1 MLDILAITGPIYFSI
16 AVGFLTTRLGLFAK
30 TDKQV
35 FGRFVINIAVP
46 TMIFKTMAERP
57 IGEVLNASYML
68 AYLAGTLFLACVGLF
83 WCRSVAR
90 LNPTTSAF
98 YTMGITCSNS
108 VFIGYPVLLLTVA
121 PIAGVAMALNMIVEN
136 FVLIPLMLAL
146 AESGRL
152 RSASWYALIGKSL
165 LRLLKNPMI
174 IGMLGGI
181 VFSLLGWKLPGP
193 LAQTV
198 GMFAVTTG
206 ALSLFFIGCTLAG
219 LPMHGMV
226 GKVMPVVIGKLVLHP
241 LAVFLAV
248 ALLPLLGMPALP
260 PDMKMA
266 AILMAAVPMLGIY
279 SILAHVY
286 GQEDFS
292 AAALLVTTIVSFFTL
307 NGLLWVLK
315 VLSMH

>member
-16 AVGFLTTRLGLFAK
+16 AVGFFTTRLGLFAK
-30 TDKQV
+30 ADKQV

-46 TMIFKTMAERP
+46 TMLFKAMAERP

-68 AYLAGTLFLACVGLF
+68 AYLGGTLFLACLGLF
-83 WCRSVAR
+83 WYRSVAR
-90 LNPTTSAF
+90 LSPTTSAF

-121 PIAGVAMALNMIVEN
+121 PIAGVAMALNTIVEN

-146 AESGRL
+146 AESGRVK
-152 RSASWYALIGKSL
+152 SVSWYTLIGKSL
-165 LRLLKNPMI
+165 LRLLRNPMI
-174 IGMLGGI
+174 IGMLAGI
-181 VFSLLGWKLPGP
+181 VFSLLGWKLPRP

-198 GMFAVTTG
+198 SMFAITTG

-219 LPMHGMV
+219 LPMRGMV
-226 GKVMPVVIGKLVLHP
+226 GKVMPVVVGKLILHP
-241 LAVFLAV
+241 LAVFLALAV
-248 ALLPLLGMPALP
+248 LPLLGMPAL
-260 PDMKMA
+260 DHDLRMA
-266 AILMAAVPMLGIY
+266 AVLMAAVPMLSIY
-279 SILAHVY
+279 SILAQIY

-315 VLSMH
+315 VVPM

>member
-16 AVGFLTTRLGLFAK
+16 AVGFFTTRLGLFAK
-30 TDKQV
+30 ADKQV

-46 TMIFKTMAERP
+46 TMLFKAMAERP

-68 AYLAGTLFLACVGLF
+68 AYLGGTLFLACLGLF

-90 LNPTTSAF
+90 LSPTTSAF

-121 PIAGVAMALNMIVEN
+121 PIAGVAMALNTIVEN

-146 AESGRL
+146 AESGRVK
-152 RSASWYALIGKSL
+152 SVSWYTLIGKSL
-165 LRLLKNPMI
+165 LRLLRNPMI
-174 IGMLGGI
+174 IGMLAGI
-181 VFSLLGWKLPGP
+181 VFSLLGWKLPRP

-198 GMFAVTTG
+198 SMFAITTG

-219 LPMHGMV
+219 LPMRGMV
-226 GKVMPVVIGKLVLHP
+226 GKVMPVVVGKLILHP
-241 LAVFLAV
+241 LAVFLALAV
-248 ALLPLLGMPALP
+248 LPLLGMPAL
-260 PDMKMA
+260 DHDLRMA
-266 AILMAAVPMLGIY
+266 AVLMAAVPMLSIY
-279 SILAHVY
+279 SILAQIY

-315 VLSMH
+315 VVPM